1 MSNDDT
7 PPQGSPLLPSS
18 DGYWLLIIER
28 LTRIETNIKAMSQG
42 RDDHEQRLRK
52 LEERKFPLP
61 TVAVLISLAAL
72 VTTWVMYV
80 TQK

>member
-1 MSNDDT
+1 MSDET
-7 PPQGSPLLPSS
+7 PSQGTPLVTGTG
-18 DGYWLLIIER
+18 DGYWLLVIER
-28 LTRIETNIKAMSQG
+28 LTRIETNLKNMAQG